1 MTGTAGGR
9 ENPRVASLA
18 HPDAGPLA
26 GDPRRE
32 ALDAIMRRHQLRGD
46 ALVEVLH
53 AAQEI
58 WGWLPPEVLAHVAR
72 SLRLPPSRVQG
83 VASFY
88 HLFRLSPPAR
98 HVCTVCTGT
107 ACHVRRSRELVAA
120 VASATGL
127 APGEAAP
134 DGSLA
139 VARVR
144 CVGACGIAPVVLY
157 DGAVAGR
164 QEPRDVAARLAAWRE
179 P

>member
-1 MTGTAGGR
+1 M
-9 ENPRVASLA
+9 P
-18 HPDAGPLA
+18 PLA
-26 GDPRRE
+26 QVPPGGAAADPRRE
-32 ALDAIMRRHQLRGD
+32 ALDAAMRAHQLRGD

-53 AAQEI
+53 AAQEA

-72 SLRLPPSRVQG
+72 TLRLPPSRVQG

-88 HLFRLSPPAR
+88 HLFRLTPPAR

-107 ACHVRRSRELVAA
+107 ACHVRRARAIVAA

-134 DGSLA
+134 DAALA
-139 VARVR
+139 IARVR
-144 CVGACGIAPVVLY
+144 CVGACGIAPVVLF

-164 QEPRDVAARLAAWRE
+164 QEPADVVARLAAWRT